1 MTRAVVDQ
9 YLAFATHQQLRAG
22 VTPKQATP
30 ILRLDFQHLMRYMHT
45 CLLCAA
51 QPVDRLAY
59 ARDMALFAVA
69 FRAGSR
75 GSDLAKLL
83 AAQVQPRVS
92 IKFLLYENT
101 TRWGRACFPPGA

>member
-1 MTRAVVDQ
+1 MLLLLLLLIQIR
-9 YLAFATHQQLRAG
+9 
-22 VTPKQATP
+22 
-30 ILRLDFQHLMRYMHT
+30 T

-69 FRAGSR
+69 FRSGSR

-83 AAQVQPRVS
+83 AAQV
-92 IKFLLYENT
+92 LH
-101 TRWGRACFPPGA
+101 FPSSQELVLNFHSTKTLRDEAAHASLRTPDDDMPETCAVAAMLRYA